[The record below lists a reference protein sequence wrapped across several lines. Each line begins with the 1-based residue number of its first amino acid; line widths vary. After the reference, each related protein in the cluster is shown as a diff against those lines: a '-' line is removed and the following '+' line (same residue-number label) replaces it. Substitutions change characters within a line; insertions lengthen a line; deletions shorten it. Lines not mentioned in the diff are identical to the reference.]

1 MLIRKYVALFT
12 LLQLLSLCTW
22 GQKPVQYAFTH
33 YKLADGLASNIV
45 NNVVQDYK
53 GFIWLAT
60 INGLQRFDGNKFLTF
75 KSGNGTSSALPADE
89 VNRIYADRNNNLW
102 VLTNDNR
109 IGLFD
114 VTLFHYKEVPVRQ
127 WSKGNVYVKKTFV
140 ETNDGRLLLYL
151 NYTPKLF
158 EYSASANAF
167 IPSTA
172 IPVPENRNINYLVQD
187 SLTHKYYITTDSGLV
202 VYNPATNNLSYAG
215 KNTEKEPLIDA
226 SASEQFLNYAY
237 LDQHHRL
244 FYEQW
249 TPSAIHPLLK
259 IYDLKSNSKKEQ
271 NLKKEYHLGYH
282 QISSIL
288 QQRNGKTW
296 VAGLPFL
303 AEYTSHEK
311 PLLFVKRNYGKEN
324 ELRFNKIYSLY
335 EDRQRNMWVST
346 DYGVYL
352 FNPDAQVFN
361 SYTLTMPE
369 RNTVEGR
376 AQTAYQFRNGEIW
389 VGYRDLG
396 LHRYDSKMRPLP
408 LPESIVPFQQMK
420 SVWDLHQ
427 HSKTGNLWIT
437 LQGGKLIVYD
447 TVSKKARLLTP
458 APFEQRAITQITEDS
473 LGNLWFGTQ
482 PGNLVKWDWNAGS
495 KNIEAG
501 FSLILKTGIIDKLFI
516 DKRGF
521 LWVAAFGEGLLKID
535 PAQNKLVH
543 RITKNNPE
551 GYNLWSNDPK
561 DIIQHNDSILIV
573 ASGAISLVN
582 SNTNAVRHITINE
595 GLPSNTVLSLVQDAE
610 GIVWLGTLNG
620 LCRADLSKSSFTLYS
635 QNDGITNDDFNVA
648 GAQALRDGRLLFTSA
663 ETFVLFDPAKTRK
676 TGAIQQPLITGFRLS
691 NITLPVDSLLAL
703 EHVDLSYN
711 KNSVIIEF
719 SALNFCK
726 QNKLEYYYQLE
737 GFDTAWS
744 RSDDRHQAVY
754 NFLPPGEYRFKVK
767 TKNVDGVFSSQMA
780 QLSLWVNPPFWNTW
794 WFYTL
799 IILIVV
805 LVLYLIDRERMR
817 RLITLHN
824 VRSDIASHLHQD
836 VSTTLNNINVLS
848 QIAKLKADK
857 DIIRSKELIDEIG
870 DKSYNMVITMDEIL
884 WSIDPGN
891 DTMEK
896 TLLRIFEFAQ
906 TLETNYSVAIDIGV
920 HEKVKDLRLDM
931 KVRHDFLILCKE
943 ALHGLA
949 QYAKDSSILV
959 DIDLVRSKI
968 LLKILSIVPEVP
980 KNQLNNLEL
989 KERLEKR
996 AAAMHAHFA
1005 YETGKRETSLVLSI
1019 PLK

>member
-1 MLIRKYVALFT
+1 LLTLF
-12 LLQLLSLCTW
+12 SW
-22 GQKPVQYAFTH
+22 GQQPVQYAFTH

-45 NNVVQDYK
+45 NNVVQDNK

-75 KSGNGTSSALPADE
+75 KTIPGKASSLPADE
-89 VNRIYADRNNNLW
+89 VNWIYADRKKNLW
-102 VLTNDNR
+102 VLTSDNR
-109 IGLFD
+109 IGIFD
-114 VTLFHYKEVPVRQ
+114 VNTFHYREVPVRQ
-127 WSKGNVYVKKTFV
+127 WNKGNASVKKTLF
-140 ETNDGRLLLYL
+140 ETNDGRLLLYI
-151 NYTPKLF
+151 NYTRKLF

-172 IPVPENRNINYLVQD
+172 VPLPENRNFNFLIQD
-187 SLTHKYYITTDSGLV
+187 RLTHKYYITTDSGFV
-202 VYNPATNNLSYAG
+202 VYNPVSNNLSYAG
-215 KNTEKEPLIDA
+215 KNTENEPLIDVC
-226 SASEQFLNYAY
+226 ASESFLNYAY
-237 LDQHHRL
+237 LDQHNRL

-259 IYDLKSNSKKEQ
+259 VFDFKSNIKREQ

-282 QISSIL
+282 QITSIL
-288 QQRNGKTW
+288 QQRNGKIW

-303 AEYTSHEK
+303 AEYTALEK
-311 PLLFVKRNYGKEN
+311 PLLFVKRNYGKEK
-324 ELRFNKIYSLY
+324 ELRFNKIFSLY
-335 EDRQRNMWVST
+335 EDRQRNIWVST
-346 DYGVYL
+346 DYGIYL

-361 SYTLTMPE
+361 SYTLTIPE

-376 AQTAYQFRNGEIW
+376 AQTAYQFQNGEIW

-396 LHRYDSKMRPLP
+396 LHRYDSLIRSLP
-408 LPESIVPFQQMK
+408 LPESIVPFQSMK
-420 SVWDLHQ
+420 SVWDIHQ
-427 HSKTGNLWIT
+427 HSKTGTLWIA

-447 TVSKKARLLTP
+447 TASGKARLLAP
-458 APFEQRAITQITEDS
+458 APFEKRAITQITEDAS
-473 LGNLWFGTQ
+473 GNLWFGTQ
-482 PGNLVKWDWNAGS
+482 AGNLVKWDRIKGS

-501 FSLILKTGIIDKLFI
+501 FSLILKTGIIDKLFT
-516 DKRGF
+516 DSRGF
-521 LWVAAFGEGLLKID
+521 LWIAAIGEGLQKID
-535 PAQNKLVH
+535 PAQNKVVH
-543 RITKNNPE
+543 RITKNNPK
-551 GYNLWSNDPK
+551 GFNLWSNDPK
-561 DIIQHNDSILIV
+561 DIIQYNDSILIV
-573 ASGAISLVN
+573 ASGAINLVN
-582 SNTNAVRHITINE
+582 INTNAVTYITAHD
-595 GLPSNTVLSLVQDAE
+595 GLPSNTVLSLQKDAG
-610 GIVWLGTLNG
+610 GILWLGTLNG
-620 LCRADLSKSSFTLYS
+620 LCRADIKTSTFTLYN
-635 QNDGITNDDFNVA
+635 QNDGISNDDFNVA
-648 GAQALRDGRLLFTSA
+648 GAQALQDGRLLFTSA
-663 ETFVLFDPAKTRK
+663 ESFVVFDPAKTRK
-676 TGAIQQPLITGFRLS
+676 TGAILPAHITDFRLS
-691 NITLPVDSLLAL
+691 NSTLPVDSLLAL
-703 EHVDLSYN
+703 EKVNLSYN
-711 KNSVIIEF
+711 KNSVLFEF

-726 QNKLEYYYQLE
+726 QNKLDYYYQLE
-737 GFDTAWS
+737 GFDTTWI
-744 RSDDRHQAVY
+744 RSDERHQAVY
-754 NFLPPGEYRFKVK
+754 NFLPPGEYNFKVR
-767 TKNVDGVFSSQMA
+767 TKNVDGAFSSQMA
-780 QLSLWVNPPFWNTW
+780 QLSLMVNPPFWNTW

-799 IILIVV
+799 ILLIIV

-817 RLITLHN
+817 RLVTLHN

-949 QYAKDSSILV
+949 QQAKDSSILV

-968 LLKILSIVPEVP
+968 LLKILSIVPEMP
-980 KNQLNNLEL
+980 KYQANNPDL